1 VSPHPVDL
9 LTTFSPSGGG
19 RNTKN
24 HENKTSKDRRR
35 DTGSRSSND
44 SGERVQV
51 RILQSGEYSTGTT
64 SFTFGAG
71 KKVALLKS
79 TARNLAEAGRVQI
92 IG

>member
-1 VSPHPVDL
+1 MK
-9 LTTFSPSGGG
+9 
-19 RNTKN
+19 TKPA
-24 HENKTSKDRRR
+24 KTAAE
-35 DTGSRSSND
+35 TPAPIEND
-44 SGERVQV
+44 SGPRVQV

-64 SFTFGAG
+64 TFTFGAG